1 MGKRQGEALGREVDL
16 VTDIVKNVSR
26 AIYGYFIIDSLQIV
40 HPLLSAA
47 GMGSPATLP
56 VAIEVMVNSGSWL
69 SLRC

>member
-1 MGKRQGEALGREVDL
+1 MGKRQGEALDREVDL
-16 VTDIVKNVSR
+16 VTDVKNVSR
-26 AIYGYFIIDSLQIV
+26 AIYGHFIIDSLQIV